1 LQNVVTIVVTKG
13 FSVVFELRDIDV
25 SPCFSLAPRG
35 RTSRSPVLPDVPT
48 IVETVPGFQMAPWIG
63 FVAPKATPA
72 AIVERPNRTIT
83 EILNRP
89 AIKATWTKQGAAPY
103 HDAARI

>member
-1 LQNVVTIVVTKG
+1 
-13 FSVVFELRDIDV
+13 
-25 SPCFSLAPRG
+25 
-35 RTSRSPVLPDVPT
+35 
-48 IVETVPGFQMAPWIG
+48 MAPWIG

-103 HDAARI
+103 DDAARI